1 MTEVVVRRHRSGFE
15 VVRAMNAQEAV
26 RAQRELFA
34 ARLWVYVNV
43 LLSLV
48 LAGFMYLVLA
58 R

>member
-1 MTEVVVRRHRSGFE
+1 M
-15 VVRAMNAQEAV
+15 VRAMNAQEAI
-26 RAQRELFA
+26 RARRERFE

-48 LAGFMYLVLA
+48 LAGFVYLALA